1 MKHISTQKN
10 KTVISCVVIG
20 TIAAILISVILSA
33 ILVFIIQSKKTSDS
47 VMPHLFAIR
56 FISVMLGVLIGTQI
70 NNEKSLTEASLI
82 TGAYILILLC
92 LGIMFFEGQFNQI
105 VTGVIAGIGGG
116 VLSCLIRLKSKKN
129 KNHVYKVKR

>member
-56 FISVMLGVLIGTQI
+56 FISVLLGALIGTQI

-105 VTGVIAGIGGG
+105 VTGVLAGIGGG

>member
-56 FISVMLGVLIGTQI
+56 FISVMLGALIGTQI
-70 NNEKSLTEASLI
+70 NNEKSLAEASLI

-105 VTGVIAGIGGG
+105 VTGVLAGIGGG

>member
-56 FISVMLGVLIGTQI
+56 FISVMLGALIGTQI

-105 VTGVIAGIGGG
+105 VTGVLAGIGGG

>member
-56 FISVMLGVLIGTQI
+56 FISVLLGALIGTQI

>member
-56 FISVMLGVLIGTQI
+56 FISVMLGALIGTQI

>member
-20 TIAAILISVILSA
+20 TIAAILISVILYA

-56 FISVMLGVLIGTQI
+56 FISVMLGALIGTQI

-82 TGAYILILLC
+82 PGAYILILLC

-105 VTGVIAGIGGG
+105 VTGVLASIGGG

>member
-56 FISVMLGVLIGTQI
+56 FISVLLGALIGTQI
-70 NNEKSLTEASLI
+70 NNEKSLAEASLI

-105 VTGVIAGIGGG
+105 VTGVLAGIGGG

>member
-56 FISVMLGVLIGTQI
+56 FISVLLGALIGTQI
-70 NNEKSLTEASLI
+70 NNEKSLAEASLI

-105 VTGVIAGIGGG
+105 VTGVLASIGGG